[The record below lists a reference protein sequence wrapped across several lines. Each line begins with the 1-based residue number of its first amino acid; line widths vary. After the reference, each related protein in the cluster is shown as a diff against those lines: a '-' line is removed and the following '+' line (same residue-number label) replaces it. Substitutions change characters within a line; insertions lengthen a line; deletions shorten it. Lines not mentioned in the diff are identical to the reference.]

1 MIEVAA
7 LGELL
12 IDFAE
17 KSVDADGYPTMA
29 AHAGGAPANFLAA
42 LNHFG
47 HKGALLGKVGDD
59 AFGKMLLKTLE
70 DAGIS
75 TAGIVM
81 DSDVFTTLAFV
92 TFDKSGDRSFS
103 FARKPGADTCLRFDE
118 VKTELIDE
126 AKVFHFGTL
135 SLTDEPVRS
144 TTNACVAYA
153 KAAGKMITCDPN
165 LRLNLW
171 KSAEEAKEQ
180 MEWALQQE
188 DVVKISDEE
197 VEFLDHQI
205 QTLTEVVKRDT
216 VVFYNGD
223 RYHLYFAINPT
234 KYKVILNTV
243 NEDGMDV
250 ENVYYDNIIHLSIFK
265 GAEEIFSRDFRKP
278 QYEKKVPSQFLTKS
292 ILNDMEYEKT
302 DAQGFHVNASL
313 CTPGNASCY
322 RVEHVISFN
331 GKLTTNL
338 LEY

>member
-118 VKTELIDE
+118 VNTELIDE

-144 TTNACVAYA
+144 TTKACVAYA

-165 LRLNLW
+165 LRLNL
-171 KSAEEAKEQ
+171 
-180 MEWALQQE
+180 
-188 DVVKISDEE
+188 
-197 VEFLDHQI
+197 
-205 QTLTEVVKRDT
+205 
-216 VVFYNGD
+216 
-223 RYHLYFAINPT
+223 
-234 KYKVILNTV
+234 
-243 NEDGMDV
+243 
-250 ENVYYDNIIHLSIFK
+250 
-265 GAEEIFSRDFRKP
+265 
-278 QYEKKVPSQFLTKS
+278 
-292 ILNDMEYEKT
+292 
-302 DAQGFHVNASL
+302 
-313 CTPGNASCY
+313 
-322 RVEHVISFN
+322 
-331 GKLTTNL
+331 
-338 LEY
+338 